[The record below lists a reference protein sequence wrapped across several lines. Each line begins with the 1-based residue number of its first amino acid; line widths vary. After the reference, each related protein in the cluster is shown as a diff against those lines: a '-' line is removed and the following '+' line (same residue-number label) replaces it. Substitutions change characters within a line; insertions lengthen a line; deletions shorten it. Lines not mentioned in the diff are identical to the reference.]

1 MVKKDFGK
9 LLIIEAVLFTTWRM
23 SPNFD
28 RKIWESSK
36 PGLMPSLAT
45 IVG

>member
-1 MVKKDFGK
+1 MVKKNFGK
-9 LLIIEAVLFTTWRM
+9 LSIIEAVLFTTWRM